1 MSYATSLLQKSHNKK
16 EFCCGKDMLDSY
28 LHTQAS
34 QDVKRKLSACFVYA
48 DESNQVKGYYTL
60 SNASIKR
67 ELLPEEVKKKMP
79 PAYSDLPATLLGRL
93 AVDNS
98 FKGKKLGSFLLL
110 DALKK
115 SYDISLNIGSVAV
128 IVDPLD
134 EDAEKFYDSFGFIK
148 LEDSG
153 KMFMMMATVAD
164 LFK

>member
-1 MSYATSLLQKSHNKK
+1 MSYITSHLQKPHNKK

-34 QDVKRKLSACFVYA
+34 QDIKRKLSACFVYA
-48 DESNQVKGYYTL
+48 DEENQVKGYYTL

-98 FKGKKLGSFLLL
+98 FKGKKLGTFLLL

-134 EDAEKFYDSFGFIK
+134 ADAEKFYDSFGFTK
-148 LEDSG
+148 LADSG